1 MTTRFDDRLQND
13 KPQLTIDEIAR
24 ACAVAPAWIVEH
36 VEEGFIQCEVALV
49 VTSVDEWRFANTD
62 LVRARKLVAF
72 ERDFDL
78 NPDVAALIVDL
89 LEEISALKRD
99 RLN

>member
-1 MTTRFDDRLQND
+1 MTTHYDDRLQND
-13 KPQLTIDEIAR
+13 NPQLTIDEIAR
-24 ACAVAPAWIVEH
+24 ACAVEPAWIVEH

-49 VTSVDEWRFANTD
+49 VTSVDEWRFAGAE
-62 LVRARKLVAF
+62 LIRAQKLVTF